1 MQERAKLRA
10 TLDEALA
17 AQREEAAEVRAAHE
31 TALLRAEKAGAGAAA
46 AGARRIGGEVR
57 AALHTF
63 CATWV
68 PPAAEPEKAAV
79 LGPLKLLEAMRE
91 EGAWENAQ

>member
-1 MQERAKLRA
+1 MSHCVCVSLFCVCVCSACDAPR
-10 TLDEALA
+10 
-17 AQREEAAEVRAAHE
+17 EVRPFGCAWTCAD
-31 TALLRAEKAGAGAAA
+31 ALEAGFV
-46 AGARRIGGEVR
+46 GEVR

-63 CATWV
+63 CEKWV

>member
-1 MQERAKLRA
+1 M
-10 TLDEALA
+10 
-17 AQREEAAEVRAAHE
+17 RAARGRRSS
-31 TALLRAEKAGAGAAA
+31 APEKAGAGAAA
-46 AGARRIGGEVR
+46 AGTRRIGGEVR

-63 CATWV
+63 CEKWV